1 MRLKT
6 FIASA
11 ALCAVAVVSSQL
23 HAQSTKP
30 CTDDNGGDHSFI
42 SRVMGG
48 GEQVCEV
55 RTATFPLAGGHLN
68 VNGMNGGIE
77 VIGEDRHDIYLE
89 ARVTARAGS
98 PSEAASL
105 LHEVS
110 INTGSTV
117 EAHGP
122 QNHGRNSWSVSFKL
136 RVPHN
141 LAGEFHTMNG
151 GLSLIALNGQIRGET
166 TNGGVH
172 FQHLAGDVRLKTTN
186 GGIHAELDGPGWQGS
201 GLSAETTNGG
211 VEVSAP
217 ANYSAHLV
225 ASTTNGGTH
234 VNLPGADQSG
244 VHRRDIDTKLG
255 NGGPTIQFETT
266 NGGISIN

>member
-1 MRLKT
+1 MRLNT
-6 FIASA
+6 LIAAA
-11 ALCAVAVVSSQL
+11 ALCAVATLSL
-23 HAQSTKP
+23 HAQSAKP
-30 CTDDNGGDHSFI
+30 CTDNNGGDHSFLA
-42 SRVMGG
+42 RVMGG

-55 RTATFPLAGGHLN
+55 RSATFPLVGGHLN
-68 VNGMNGGIE
+68 VNGQNGGIE

-98 PSEAASL
+98 QSEAASL

-110 INTGSTV
+110 VSTGGTV

-122 QNHGRNSWSVSFKL
+122 QTHGGRSWSVSFKL

-141 LAGEFHTMNG
+141 LAGDFHTLNG
-151 GLSLIALNGQIRGET
+151 GLSLSSLSGAIRGET
-166 TNGGVH
+166 TNGGLS
-172 FQHLAGDVRLKTTN
+172 FEHLAGDVHLTTTN
-186 GGIHAELDGPGWQGS
+186 GGIHATLDGPGWQGS

-211 VEVSAP
+211 VSVSVP
-217 ANYSAHLV
+217 AHYSAHLV
-225 ASTTNGGTH
+225 ASTTNGGTSL
-234 VNLPGADQSG
+234 NLPGADQSG

-255 NGGPTIQFETT
+255 NGGPTISFETT